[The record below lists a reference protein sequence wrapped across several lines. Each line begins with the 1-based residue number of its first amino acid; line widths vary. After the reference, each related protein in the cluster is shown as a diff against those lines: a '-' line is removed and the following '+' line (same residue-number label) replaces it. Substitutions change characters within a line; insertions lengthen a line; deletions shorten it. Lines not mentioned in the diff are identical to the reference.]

1 MRRRSEREAVLA
13 GPGEPASRPL
23 LVELM
28 KLSLPVTTQSLDS
41 YPPPPPP
48 WFTGTPA
55 HPGTRGAQA
64 WAGVSRRERGVSE
77 GGGGRGEATVPKQ
90 RVGLGHGDQ
99 GGAPLHL
106 EKMLAW
112 TPLAA

>member
-28 KLSLPVTTQSLDS
+28 KLSLPETTQSLDS
-41 YPPPPPP
+41 YPPPRHGSRGPL
-48 WFTGTPA
+48 
-55 HPGTRGAQA
+55 HTRGP
-64 WAGVSRRERGVSE
+64 AGPKPGRVFHVEEGGVSE
-77 GGGGRGEATVPKQ
+77 GGGGQGEATVPKQ
-90 RVGLGHGDQ
+90 LVGLGHGDR

-106 EKMLAW
+106 EKMLAR
-112 TPLAA
+112 TPPAA

>member
-41 YPPPPPP
+41 YPPPP
-48 WFTGTPA
+48 A
-55 HPGTRGAQA
+55 
-64 WAGVSRRERGVSE
+64 VV
-77 GGGGRGEATVPKQ
+77 
-90 RVGLGHGDQ
+90 HGDPCTPGDPRGPSL
-99 GGAPLHL
+99 GGCFTSRKGGL
-106 EKMLAW
+106 
-112 TPLAA
+112 